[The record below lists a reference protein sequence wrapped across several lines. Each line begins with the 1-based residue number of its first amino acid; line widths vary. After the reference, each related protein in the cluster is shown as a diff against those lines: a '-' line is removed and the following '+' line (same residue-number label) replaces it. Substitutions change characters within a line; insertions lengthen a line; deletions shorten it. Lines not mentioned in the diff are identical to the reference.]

1 MADYVVTLTGKDN
14 LSGTIKSVKQEL
26 NGVGGSAKQ
35 LDKISAQFDKITKSS
50 MPLNR
55 QVRETSKLLSE
66 MKFDGDYNAAQFL
79 KMAKEA
85 GEAKDAI
92 GDTQQIIK
100 AFADDNFA
108 LNTVVQGVQ
117 GIAAAGSVATGT
129 MALFGVESESAAV
142 AIQKVQGAL
151 AILNGLQTIA
161 NVLNKDSYVSIA
173 RKVIGLNLEAAATD
187 KATAAQIRNNIAVLA
202 NPYVAAAAAVAALV
216 AGLVYWAS
224 TMEDTT
230 EEQETLNAAVDA
242 FNEASEQQS
251 NKLGEQLAVFGQLK
265 QIYDESGGKVDV
277 LTDKILNNKEA
288 QRKLGVTLKTVD
300 DVHRLFGQNSEN
312 YKQAAISRANAL
324 AAEAAEAA
332 MLGVALSE
340 LSKIYAKLMKG
351 EEVDWTDML
360 KAMEKAGISRGKG
373 EEIIYGSGGDRGW
386 DWFYSNL
393 VVDPD
398 KIADFVRNINSAV
411 TDEFYKTGA
420 GKALSE
426 LYLKN
431 LSDADLASIDFNDLL
446 TQNDSDRTKSTKG
459 GKGGKGNK
467 NAIDYE
473 KGSLADLI
481 AQREKLNEEL
491 KKKKLTDEQIKQK
504 QVEIEALDIDIAA
517 QEARI
522 NAYIKEQLELRAKLR
537 NAVKGIADSA
547 GYNPIKAIAEQA
559 EQRTTAPSIN
569 AAKHIYSYLGPAL
582 DKLKSNFAERQAKDA
597 EKVRQNWEN
606 AASALGSFGDA
617 MSTLGQVAKD
627 EGLQVAGIVAQ
638 AIAQVALGYAQATA
652 QAGKLGPWGW
662 AAFAAAGLAQM
673 MAMISQIKS
682 VTGGY
687 ASGGIIGGTSY
698 SGDKLLARV
707 NSGEMVLNK
716 RQQTNLFNAIN
727 SGNIGGGTVSTVEFK
742 LRGAD
747 IYGSMKNY
755 KAIKSKTGLK
765 GL

>member
-14 LSGTIKSVKQEL
+14 LSNTVKSVKKEL
-26 NGVGGSAKQ
+26 DGVGSAATK

-55 QVRETSKLLSE
+55 QVKETSKLLSK
-66 MKFDGDYNAAQFL
+66 MNFDGDVNAAQFL
-79 KMAKEA
+79 KMAQEA
-85 GEAKDAI
+85 GKAKDAI
-92 GDTQQIIK
+92 SDTQQVIK
-100 AFADDNFA
+100 AFADDNFV

-129 MALFGVESESAAV
+129 MALFGVESESAAE
-142 AIQKVQGAL
+142 AIRKVQGAL

-173 RKVIGLNLEAAATD
+173 RKIIGLKLEAAATNQ
-187 KATAAQIRNNIAVLA
+187 ATAAQTRLNIAVLA
-202 NPYVAAAAAVAALV
+202 NPYVAAAAAVAALA

-224 TMEDTT
+224 TINDTT

-265 QIYDESGGKVDV
+265 QVYDESGGKVDV
-277 LTDKILNNKEA
+277 LTNKILNNKEA

-351 EEVDWTDML
+351 EEVDWKDML
-360 KAMEKAGISRGKG
+360 KAIEKTGISKGKAQ
-373 EEIIYGSGGDRGW
+373 ELIYGAGGDQGW

-393 VVDPD
+393 EVDPS
-398 KIADFVRNINSAV
+398 KIADFIRNVNAAV
-411 TDEFYKTGA
+411 TDEFYRTGG
-420 GKALSE
+420 GKVLSE
-426 LYLKN
+426 LYIKN
-431 LSDADLASIDFNDLL
+431 LNDADLASIDFNDLL
-446 TQNDSDRTKSTKG
+446 TSNDSGHTKLSKG
-459 GKGGKGNK
+459 GKGGKGGK
-467 NAIDYE
+467 STIDYE
-473 KGSLADLI
+473 RGSIADLI
-481 AQREKLNEEL
+481 AQREKLNQEL
-491 KKKKLTDEQIKQK
+491 QKKNLTDEQIKQK
-504 QVEIEALDIDIAA
+504 QIEIEELDIKIAE

-522 NAYIKEQLELRAKLR
+522 NAYIKEQLALRKKLAK
-537 NAVKGIADSA
+537 VSDSA
-547 GYNPIKAIAEQA
+547 SLGKSPAGDLAKQIEQD
-559 EQRTTAPSIN
+559 TVMPYVN
-569 AAKHIYSYLGPAL
+569 AAKKIYSALSPAL
-582 DKLKSNFAERQAKDA
+582 EKFKNNMADQQAKDA
-597 EKVRQNWEN
+597 EKVRRNWED
-606 AASALGSFGDA
+606 AAGALGSFGEA
-617 MSTLGQVAKD
+617 MSTLGSVAKD
-627 EGLQVAGIVAQ
+627 EGTQVAGIIAQ
-638 AIAQVALGYAQATA
+638 AIAQIALGYASATA
-652 QAGKLGPWGW
+652 QAGGQLGPWGW
-662 AAFAAAGLAQM
+662 VAFAAAGLAQM

-687 ASGGIIGGTSY
+687 ADGGIIGGTSY
-698 SGDKLLARV
+698 SGDRLLARV

-716 RQQTNLFNAIN
+716 RQQSNLFNAIN
-727 SGNIGGGTVSTVEFK
+727 SGIIGGGTVSTVEFK

-765 GL
+765 GI